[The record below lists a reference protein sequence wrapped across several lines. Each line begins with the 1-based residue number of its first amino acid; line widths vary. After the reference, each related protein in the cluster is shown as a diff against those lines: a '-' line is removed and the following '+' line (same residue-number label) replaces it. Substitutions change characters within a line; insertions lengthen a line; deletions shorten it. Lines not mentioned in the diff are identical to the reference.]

1 MVGAL
6 GLRVCS
12 VPAGSVRRDSAFLR
26 QKGQDWF
33 GRGFGCRTCRG
44 KLASFLC
51 KAKEE
56 ERNERESGDPSINYD
71 QYAFDV
77 DEERALEELRTEFE
91 QVVKQNWDGL
101 ELQGKE
107 HLTER
112 YQDEYGV
119 EIWLEKDTPEK
130 PTEEAQ
136 ELFDWWNELDDVYVL
151 IFQLQ
156 SEEDGIFT
164 LKDSST
170 GEDEE
175 GEGGGNFILS
185 FEDAGEASRYAKRLS
200 DNLQGLKAEIERMA
214 RDEILQLCKELNVG
228 IRIVQR
234 GGEEPDIPSYV
245 HVDELEDI
253 RQSLE
258 QLLPPDEEV

>member
-1 MVGAL
+1 
-6 GLRVCS
+6 
-12 VPAGSVRRDSAFLR
+12 
-26 QKGQDWF
+26 
-33 GRGFGCRTCRG
+33 
-44 KLASFLC
+44 
-51 KAKEE
+51 
-56 ERNERESGDPSINYD
+56 
-71 QYAFDV
+71 
-77 DEERALEELRTEFE
+77 
-91 QVVKQNWDGL
+91 
-101 ELQGKE
+101 
-107 HLTER
+107 
-112 YQDEYGV
+112 V

-170 GEDEE
+170 GEGEE

-200 DNLQGLKAEIERMA
+200 DSLHGLKAETERMA
-214 RDEILQLCKELNVG
+214 RDEILQLCKELDVG
-228 IRIVQR
+228 IRIVQQ
-234 GGEEPDIPSYV
+234 GGEEPNIPSYV

-253 RQSLE
+253 RHSLE
-258 QLLPPDEEV
+258 QLLPPDEES